1 MRLPCPAK
9 PIRQRF
15 DAAVIE
21 ALLAVAWWN
30 WEIDKIT
37 RNLEKIVS
45 ADIEALIQWGA
56 CHPFQEKNKTSMRR
70 RLPLRAEYRPMTPE
84 EKIALDQHVQAI
96 AKILY
101 ADADKSQM
109 TNLGKIEAGIRAQLQ
124 SHVSPKLGVFLSQKL
139 QAQMPDTSA
148 P

>member
-1 MRLPCPAK
+1 MRL
-9 PIRQRF
+9 
-15 DAAVIE
+15 
-21 ALLAVAWWN
+21 ALR
-30 WEIDKIT
+30 T
-37 RNLEKIVS
+37 
-45 ADIEALIQWGA
+45 
-56 CHPFQEKNKTSMRR
+56 
-70 RLPLRAEYRPMTPE
+70 EYRPMTPE

-109 TNLGKIEAGIRAQLQ
+109 TNLGEIEAGIRAQLQ
-124 SHVSPKLGVFLSQKL
+124 SYVSPKLGVFLSQKL